1 MHKHLP
7 CKSND
12 RLTGDR
18 IGFFLIFYDSVREIS
33 AIFSSRS
40 KYWQIS
46 IFTTSTT
53 LEDTMSILDQDKV
66 DKIKRVL
73 KWHQRGMTIS
83 DLASEMKINR
93 NLVAKYLDMLLIA
106 GQVEMQVIG
115 AAKVFFLSRRVPIS
129 ALLEFSSD
137 MVIVFDSDQRI
148 LQVNEQVPLLLET
161 AKEALIGKTLH
172 ELDHPF
178 IRAMETSW
186 TARGLQEKGESVSD
200 VDCIIRG
207 EERHFR
213 AKHVPTA
220 FEDGSDGFTF
230 IVEDITPRKKYEEM
244 LRISE
249 ARYRGLVQSSGEAII
264 GNDPDGNII
273 SWNPAA
279 ERLCGYKEEEAI
291 GKPMNLLVPAGSH
304 GDLAG
309 ILKRVHQ
316 GESIRRHEMKMM
328 RKGGAILDV
337 LITISPILGEY
348 GAVSGASS
356 IARDITGDKMEQYLR
371 EHEDQYRTLVEDLNV
386 GIYRSTGD
394 PRGRFVWGNTALL
407 HILGYTSISDLQDA
421 QVIDVF
427 SDPAARLELLEELQK
442 KQFVKNRVLYLRR
455 PDSTPISVSVTA
467 LAEFDEKRNVVFING
482 IVQDITHFTNHN
494 TESAEGAR

>member
-1 MHKHLP
+1 M
-7 CKSND
+7 
-12 RLTGDR
+12 G
-18 IGFFLIFYDSVREIS
+18 V
-33 AIFSSRS
+33 
-40 KYWQIS
+40 
-46 IFTTSTT
+46 
-53 LEDTMSILDQDKV
+53 LDQEKV

-93 NLVAKYLDMLLIA
+93 NLIAKYLDMLLIS

-115 AAKVFFLSRRVPIS
+115 AAKVYFLSRRVPIS

-137 MVIVFDSDQRI
+137 LVIVFDNDQRI

-161 AKEALIGKTLH
+161 GKEALVGKTIQ
-172 ELDHPF
+172 EFDHPF
-178 IRAMETSW
+178 IRTLEESW
-186 TARGLQEKGESVSD
+186 TARGPHEKGDSVSD
-200 VDCIIRG
+200 VNCTIRD

-213 AKHVPTA
+213 VKQVPTA
-220 FEDGSDGFTF
+220 FEDGSDGLTF
-230 IVEDITPRKKYEEM
+230 IVEDITSRKKYEEM

-264 GNDPDGNII
+264 GNDTSGNII

-279 ERLCGYKEEEAI
+279 ERLCGYKEGEI
-291 GKPMNLLVPAGSH
+291 LGKRMDILVPAANR

-309 ILKRVHQ
+309 ILERVHK

-328 RKGGAILDV
+328 RKGGAVLDV
-337 LITISPILGEY
+337 LITLSPMLGEY
-348 GAVSGASS
+348 GVVTGASS
-356 IARDITGDKMEQYLR
+356 IARDITGEKMEQYLR

-407 HILGYTSISDLQDA
+407 NILGYTTISDLQDVP
-421 QVIDVF
+421 VIDIF
-427 SDPAARLELLEELQK
+427 SDPAARLGLLDELRK
-442 KQFVKNRVLYLRR
+442 KQFVKNRVLHLRR
-455 PDSTPISVSVTA
+455 PEGAPISVSVTA
-467 LAEFDEKRNVVFING
+467 LAEFDEDRNVVFING
-482 IVQDITHFTNHN
+482 IVQDITHFTKPD
-494 TESAEGAR
+494 AETQGGSRSQS

>member
-1 MHKHLP
+1 M
-7 CKSND
+7 
-12 RLTGDR
+12 
-18 IGFFLIFYDSVREIS
+18 SV
-33 AIFSSRS
+33 
-40 KYWQIS
+40 
-46 IFTTSTT
+46 
-53 LEDTMSILDQDKV
+53 LDQEKV

-83 DLASEMKINR
+83 DLACEMKINR

-137 MVIVFDSDQRI
+137 LVIVFDSDQRI

-161 AKEALIGKTLH
+161 GKEALIGKTIH
-172 ELDHPF
+172 DLDNPF
-178 IRAMETSW
+178 ICSLRAIW
-186 TARGLQEKGESVSD
+186 TARGPQEKGESVAD

-213 AKHVPTA
+213 AKQVPTA
-220 FEDGSDGFTF
+220 FEDGSDGLTF
-230 IVEDITPRKKYEEM
+230 IVEDITTRKKYEEM

-264 GNDPDGNII
+264 GNDPGGNII

-279 ERLCGYKEEEAI
+279 ERLCGYKEGEVI
-291 GKPMNLLVPAGSH
+291 GKPMNLLVPAGSED
-304 GDLAG
+304 DLSG

-316 GESIRRHEMKMM
+316 GESVRRHEMKIM
-328 RKGGAILDV
+328 RKGGAVLDV

-348 GAVSGASS
+348 GAVTGASS
-356 IARDITGDKMEQYLR
+356 IARDITGEKMEQYLR

-407 HILGYTSISDLQDA
+407 NILGYTTISDLQDVP
-421 QVIDVF
+421 VIDIF
-427 SDPAARLELLEELQK
+427 SDPAARIELLDELRK
-442 KQFVKNRVLYLRR
+442 KQFVKNRVLHLRR
-455 PDSTPISVSVTA
+455 PEGIPISVSVTA
-467 LAEFDEKRNVVFING
+467 LAEFDENRNVVFING
-482 IVQDITHFTNHN
+482 IVQDITHFTNLN
-494 TESAEGAR
+494 TGSPDGSR

>member
-1 MHKHLP
+1 M
-7 CKSND
+7 
-12 RLTGDR
+12 G
-18 IGFFLIFYDSVREIS
+18 
-33 AIFSSRS
+33 
-40 KYWQIS
+40 
-46 IFTTSTT
+46 
-53 LEDTMSILDQDKV
+53 ILDQDKV

-73 KWHQRGMTIS
+73 KWHQRGMTIT

-172 ELDHPF
+172 ELDNPF
-178 IRAMETSW
+178 IHAMEASW
-186 TARGLQEKGESVSD
+186 TARGPLEKGESVSD
-200 VDCIIRG
+200 VDCNIRG
-207 EERHFR
+207 EKRHFR

-279 ERLCGYKEEEAI
+279 ERLYGYKERDVI

-304 GDLAG
+304 GDLAD

-328 RKGGAILDV
+328 RKGGAVLDV

-348 GAVSGASS
+348 GAVSGASC

-442 KQFVKNRVLYLRR
+442 KQFVKNRVLHLRR
-455 PDSTPISVSVTA
+455 PDSIPISVSVTA

-494 TESAEGAR
+494 TKSAEGAR

>member
-1 MHKHLP
+1 M
-7 CKSND
+7 
-12 RLTGDR
+12 G
-18 IGFFLIFYDSVREIS
+18 V
-33 AIFSSRS
+33 
-40 KYWQIS
+40 
-46 IFTTSTT
+46 
-53 LEDTMSILDQDKV
+53 LDQEKV
-66 DKIKRVL
+66 DKIKRLL

-106 GQVEMQVIG
+106 GQVEMQVMG

-148 LQVNEQVPLLLET
+148 LQVNELVPLLLET
-161 AKEALIGKTLH
+161 EKEALIGKTIY
-172 ELDHPF
+172 ELDNPF
-178 IRAMETSW
+178 IHALLASW
-186 TARGLQEKGESVSD
+186 KARGLEKKTESVSD
-200 VDCIIRG
+200 VECIIRG

-213 AKHVPTA
+213 AKLVPTV
-220 FEDGSDGFTF
+220 FEDGSDGITF
-230 IVEDITPRKKYEEM
+230 IVEDITTRKKYEEM

-264 GNDPDGNII
+264 GSDPCGNVV

-279 ERLCGYKEEEAI
+279 ERLCGYNEGEVL
-291 GKPMNLLVPAGSH
+291 GKPMNLLVPAGIQ
-304 GDLAG
+304 GDLSG

-328 RKGGAILDV
+328 RKGGAVLEV

-348 GAVSGASS
+348 GAVTGASS
-356 IARDITGDKMEQYLR
+356 IARDITGEKMEQYLR

-407 HILGYTSISDLQDA
+407 NILGYTTISDLQEVP
-421 QVIDVF
+421 VIDVF
-427 SDPAARLELLEELQK
+427 SDPGARLELLEELQE

-455 PDSTPISVSVTA
+455 PEGSPISVSVTA
-467 LAEFDEKRNVVFING
+467 LAEFDENRNVIFING

-494 TESAEGAR
+494 TGSTEGAR